1 MIPVPEHVSD
11 AAAIERLL
19 DRSFPP
25 GRHAK
30 TVYRLRE
37 GVDPVH
43 DLSLVLRDGAGRVVG
58 TVRQWPVLL
67 GGIEPSLLLGPVAVD
82 PGLQGRGLGAALVRA
97 TLVRAA
103 ALGHRSVILV
113 GDAPYYARFG
123 FRREHAAA
131 LALPGPVDPARVL
144 GLELAPG
151 ALMHAAGLVT
161 RAVHPPPPVAAPSAA
176 AGLRTA

>member
-1 MIPVPEHVSD
+1 MIPLPEHPSD
-11 AAAIERLL
+11 APAIERLL
-19 DRSFPP
+19 DRCFPP
-25 GRHAK
+25 GRHAR

-37 GVDPVH
+37 GVDPVAE
-43 DLSLVLRDGAGRVVG
+43 LSLVLRDDAGRLVG

-67 GGIEPSLLLGPVAVD
+67 GGIEPSLLLGPVAVEPD
-82 PGLQGRGLGAALVRA
+82 LQGHGLGAALVRA

-131 LALPGPVDPARVL
+131 LALPGPVDPARFL

-151 ALMHAAGLVT
+151 SLAHAAGLVT
-161 RAVHPPPPVAAPSAA
+161 RAVHAAAPVPADL
-176 AGLRTA
+176 AGADLLTA